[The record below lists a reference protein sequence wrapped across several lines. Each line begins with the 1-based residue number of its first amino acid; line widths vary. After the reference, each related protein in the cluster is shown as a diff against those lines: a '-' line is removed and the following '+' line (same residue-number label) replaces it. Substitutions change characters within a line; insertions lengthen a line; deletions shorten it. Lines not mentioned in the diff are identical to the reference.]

1 MSLPQL
7 ALGRQLC
14 FLVYRLDREL
24 TARYRPLL
32 APLGLTYPQYLLM
45 LVLWEADGRSVGEIC
60 AALHLDTGTVSP
72 LLKRLEAQGLVS
84 RTRRADDE
92 RAVEIRLT
100 AAGRDLEAKAAAV
113 PFDLAACSRL
123 ELEEYEILHAALTRR
138 LAAMSN

>member
-1 MSLPQL
+1 
-7 ALGRQLC
+7 
-14 FLVYRLDREL
+14 
-24 TARYRPLL
+24 
-32 APLGLTYPQYLLM
+32 
-45 LVLWEADGRSVGEIC
+45 VLWEADGRSVGEIC